1 MFVAQRKWND
11 FVVNGGQELF
21 VQRVFSMLHF
31 GKVFCLNWSN
41 FLTKSLLQ
49 NLHIHDLNMGYHDY
63 IFIKSPRWYYFLL
76 AVYPA
81 DRIEH
86 LSKCIIIEHQLCRS
100 ACCLTTHLPTYCK
113 VYSLYK
119 YIVCI
124 YYAFEINRDNLYCH
138 SYTGVIRGF

>member
-1 MFVAQRKWND
+1 MILLLMEVRSCLCSEF
-11 FVVNGGQELF
+11 
-21 VQRVFSMLHF
+21 FSMLHF

-49 NLHIHDLNMGYHDY
+49 NLHIHDLNMGYHYY
-63 IFIKSPRWYYFLL
+63 ILINKSPSWHYFLP

-100 ACCLTTHLPTYCK
+100 VASPHIFQHK